1 MYYLR
6 YLSWNFPIVPVSATI
21 YIYMYTYCFDATTY
35 MYVCNIMWSS
45 CSCVHSSYMYVYIIR
60 YTFIHSYISRQIPP
74 HVSRVWAH
82 ASRSR
87 WTHAWTWREA
97 WAGREAKHRFTREGT
112 RLTFFSD
119 VSRRWHVSRKLD
131 SRVGAHVSRWR
142 PQHCSPFRKGPVTQ
156 SLMSRRPLRDR
167 DNFPPTAQSTG
178 RSSNFFQTPQSAR
191 FFSLIPPLII
201 WPTGQKKKS
210 LIEHI
215 PSEY

>member
-6 YLSWNFPIVPVSATI
+6 YLSWNFPIVPVSAT
-21 YIYMYTYCFDATTY
+21 IYMYTYCFDATTY

-119 VSRRWHVSRKLD
+119 VSRRWHVSRKLEI
-131 SRVGAHVSRWR
+131 
-142 PQHCSPFRKGPVTQ
+142 T
-156 SLMSRRPLRDR
+156 LIT
-167 DNFPPTAQSTG
+167 NAQ
-178 RSSNFFQTPQSAR
+178 NLKWVQIKFQ
-191 FFSLIPPLII
+191 
-201 WPTGQKKKS
+201 
-210 LIEHI
+210 
-215 PSEY
+215 